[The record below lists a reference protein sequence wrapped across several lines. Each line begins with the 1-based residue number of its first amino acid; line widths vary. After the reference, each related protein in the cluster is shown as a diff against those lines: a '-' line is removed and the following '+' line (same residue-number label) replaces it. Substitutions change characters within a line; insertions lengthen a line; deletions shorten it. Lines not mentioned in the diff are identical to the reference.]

1 MARIKNL
8 NVSGMSVED
17 IRQLDTRTLSDKALK
32 QALNRLVSAGNKR
45 LRRLSADEF
54 GKNSPAVQ
62 RTKSFSARGL
72 KTRGEIKAE
81 YERVRSFLDPSKKS
95 HTVRGWRQTV
105 KQMEQRGIPKQL
117 LSDPGFYSLYR
128 DFEKKFVPNSYD
140 SDTLFLLLSSM
151 YGKYDTDEIF
161 DKLERGSIADYET
174 SEHDETDEDDAFTDD
189 FSEYFY

>member
-1 MARIKNL
+1 MAKIKNL

-17 IRQLDTRTLSDKALK
+17 IRQIDTRTLSDKALK

-62 RTKSFSARGL
+62 RTKSFSAKGL

-105 KQMEQRGIPKQL
+105 KKIEQRGVSKEHL
-117 LSDPGFYSLYR
+117 ASGDFWSLYR
-128 DFEKKFVPNSYD
+128 RFEKEYVPAQYD
-140 SDTLFLLLSSM
+140 SFTLLRLLSSLI
-151 YGKYDTDEIF
+151 GDHSEDEIDDILRGEYEEQEF
-161 DKLERGSIADYET
+161 DEESEFGDFEDEFGEYYE
-174 SEHDETDEDDAFTDD
+174 
-189 FSEYFY
+189 

>member
-45 LRRLSADEF
+45 LRRLGTDEF
-54 GKNSPAVQ
+54 GKNSPVVQ

-105 KQMEQRGIPKQL
+105 KKIEQRGVPKERLVQP
-117 LSDPGFYSLYR
+117 DFWSLYR
-128 DFEKKFVPNSYD
+128 RFERDYVPNMFD
-140 SDTLFLLLSSM
+140 SFTLLSLLSSLFGM
-151 YGKYDTDEIF
+151 PDDEIEEELRRAYERQEGYDESEF
-161 DKLERGSIADYET
+161 DEEFDDEFSDYYE
-174 SEHDETDEDDAFTDD
+174 
-189 FSEYFY
+189 